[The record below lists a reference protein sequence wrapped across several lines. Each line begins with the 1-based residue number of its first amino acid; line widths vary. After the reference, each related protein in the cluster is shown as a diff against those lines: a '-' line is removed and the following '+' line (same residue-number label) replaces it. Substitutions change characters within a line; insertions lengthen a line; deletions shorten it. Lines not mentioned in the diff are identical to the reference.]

1 MRVEWIKFK
10 EKEILYS
17 NFEGLTDEAE
27 ILSTLELQKKMMMQS
42 TIPILLLVNLTGSPM
57 TLESTPVAKEAVA
70 AASARL
76 SKIALV
82 GITGL
87 KTIIVK
93 GFEKSKGVAPQ
104 RMFDTVAEAKEWLV
118 S

>member
-1 MRVEWIKFK
+1 M
-10 EKEILYS
+10 
-17 NFEGLTDEAE
+17 
-27 ILSTLELQKKMMMQS
+27 
-42 TIPILLLVNLTGSPM
+42 LVNLTGSPM
-57 TLESTPVAKEAVA
+57 TLENTPVAKEAVA

-76 SKIALV
+76 RKIALV

-87 KTIIVK
+87 KIIIVK
-93 GFEKSKGVAPQ
+93 GFEKTKGEAPQ